1 MITISRLT
9 INYLGLRLLLILAML
24 AFALLLGLN
33 QQSVLVSPSHPFVDQ
48 NNNGIDDF
56 EERVGDYGDPETRA
70 KIYGVEFPIAE
81 LGDCSDYSTCRT
93 FCEDPVNAQTCMDYG
108 KKKGFYKDDPVTTD
122 KEAILARAKQ
132 EFGCDSYES
141 CLNFCSIS
149 LNYDKCDS
157 FAKKN
162 NLIGG
167 HVEDPGKGGILQKAK
182 EVLGCDSP
190 QACMSYCEKDENRE
204 KCSTFAREVG
214 LRGGEQRVG
223 PGGCNSEKTCQAFCS
238 DPANYQVCSGFSQ
251 ATGGQFTGPGGC
263 SSEASCREYCS
274 ENPGNCGYGGPGG
287 GPGGPPGGGY
297 PGGLNPQEMC
307 NRTPNC
313 AWNNNTCQCG
323 FYGGST
329 GASQKAEE
337 YANFCRDNPDKCQP
351 GQSGGFDSAQ
361 NRVEFEKYCRDN
373 PDKCRPGGTGGSF
386 SNLDPTQECAR
397 YGCRWSNNSCQCSG
411 GSSGT
416 SPGYSPAPGYSP
428 PPGSSG
434 SYNYGTY
441 SPPPGGYTPPSGSYT
456 NYSPPPGS
464 YTPPSDSYTPPSG
477 SSTQPTSGSYT
488 PPSTESQPPPPSEP
502 APPPS
507 EPVPPPPSGVQG
519 ASTGQGLL
527 QMLWNFLTS
536 H

>member
-1 MITISRLT
+1 MITIGRLA
-9 INYLGLRLLLILAML
+9 INYLRLRLLLILAML

-33 QQSVLVSPSHPFVDQ
+33 QPSVLVSPSHPYVDQ

-56 EERVGDYGDPETRA
+56 EERTGDYGDPETRA
-70 KIYGVEFPIAE
+70 KVYGVQFPIAE
-81 LGDCSDYSTCRT
+81 LGNCSDYSACRT
-93 FCEDPVNAQTCMDYG
+93 FCEDPVNARACLDYG
-108 KKKGFYKDDPVTTD
+108 KSKGFYKDDPVTTD

-149 LNYDKCDS
+149 SNYDQCDA
-157 FAKKN
+157 FAKRN

-167 HVEDPGKGGILQKAK
+167 HVEDPGKGGILAKAK

-190 QACMSYCEKDENRE
+190 QACMSLCDQPENRE
-204 KCSTFAREVG
+204 KCSSFAREVG
-214 LRGGEQRVG
+214 LRGGEHQVG
-223 PGGCNSEKTCQAFCS
+223 PGGCTSQETCQAFCS
-238 DPANYQVCSGFSQ
+238 DPANYSVCSGFSQ
-251 ATGGQFTGPGGC
+251 ATGRQFTGPGGC
-263 SSEASCREYCS
+263 NSEVSCQEYCS
-274 ENPGNCGYGGPGG
+274 NNPGDCGYGGPGG
-287 GPGGPPGGGY
+287 GLGGPPGGNY
-297 PGGLNPQEMC
+297 NPQEMC

-337 YANFCRDNPDKCQP
+337 YANFCRDNPDKCKP

-373 PDKCRPGGTGGSF
+373 PDKCRPPGGTSGSYG
-386 SNLDPTQECAR
+386 NLDPAQECAR
-397 YGCRWSNNSCQCSG
+397 YGCRWSNNTCQCSG

-416 SPGYSPAPGYSP
+416 SPSYSPAPGYSP

-441 SPPPGGYTPPSGSYT
+441 SPPPGEYTPPSGSYT
-456 NYSPPPGS
+456 PPSSGSQPPPAE
-464 YTPPSDSYTPPSG
+464 
-477 SSTQPTSGSYT
+477 ST
-488 PPSTESQPPPPSEP
+488 SQPPPPSEP
-502 APPPS
+502 APPPPA
-507 EPVPPPPSGVQG
+507 EPVPPPSGVQG

-527 QMLWNFLTS
+527 QMLWNFLTGR
-536 H
+536 